1 MKNVPKMREAATSGP
16 PAQKTEVKRERED
29 YYSLEISSNRKG

>member
-16 PAQKTEVKRERED
+16 PVQKKYIYNEREKR
-29 YYSLEISSNRKG
+29 LLFTTNLF

>member
-16 PAQKTEVKRERED
+16 PEKKKIEER
-29 YYSLEISSNRKG
+29 LLLTRNLF

>member
-16 PAQKTEVKRERED
+16 PVQKNKNKKREREKT
-29 YYSLEISSNRKG
+29 INH

>member
-16 PAQKTEVKRERED
+16 PVQNKNKRKKKT
-29 YYSLEISSNRKG
+29 IIH